1 MLKNGLV
8 IEKNELVSQK
18 IGGGCK
24 KFSTF
29 VSRKQGKILHDLN
42 SNKVKASYTTYRE
55 ILNSYIVHFICIWN
69 LKVKVGMS
77 IVHTII

>member
-24 KFSTF
+24 KCSTF

-42 SNKVKASYTTYRE
+42 SNKVKASYTIHIEKYLIHT
-55 ILNSYIVHFICIWN
+55 L
-69 LKVKVGMS
+69 S
-77 IVHTII
+77 ISFVFGI